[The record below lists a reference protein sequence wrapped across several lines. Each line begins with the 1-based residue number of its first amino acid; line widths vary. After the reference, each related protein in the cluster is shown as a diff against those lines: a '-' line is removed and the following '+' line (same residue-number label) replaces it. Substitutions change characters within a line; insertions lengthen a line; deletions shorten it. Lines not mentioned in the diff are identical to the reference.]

1 MTGLQQ
7 MNDRLLHLSVVFE
20 CKKNGEV
27 RIYVDYRELN
37 KRTTKDAYQLPRSD
51 KMQDS
56 LKGFTIFSTM
66 HLRSGYW

>member
-1 MTGLQQ
+1 MWFCMKSIPKITGVISDRLQQ
-7 MNDRLLHLSVVFE
+7 MNDQLLHLSVVFE
-20 CKKNGEV
+20 CKKNGKV

-56 LKGFTIFSTM
+56 
-66 HLRSGYW
+66 